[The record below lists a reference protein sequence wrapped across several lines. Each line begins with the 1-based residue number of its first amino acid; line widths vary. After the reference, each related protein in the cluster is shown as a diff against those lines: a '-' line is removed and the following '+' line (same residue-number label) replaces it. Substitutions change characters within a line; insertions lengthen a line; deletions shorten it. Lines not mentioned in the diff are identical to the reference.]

1 MNGASKS
8 EGVLVLRTS
17 SVSSRQRH
25 VIEALRTWFGLTIE
39 VETGVGRKGASSLEA
54 RSGAKWTWQD
64 HDMLRDETSLETPV
78 IWGKWQDQVPGVTL
92 MLPCWTAPE
101 EGGGQRLAEGEA
113 HLEFDP
119 FGVTFWGLT
128 CWAEQAGEWPLDE
141 HGRPTTSALPW
152 RSSEGQA
159 HFLGHSVAMSE
170 QHHWPWVELMW
181 AGMFES
187 MGLKWQTSPTFRPTV
202 DIDVA
207 FKHLGRSRWKS
218 NLLQLRDLCTGRWPQ
233 VVERKQVCSGQVT
246 DPYDTYAF
254 FNEVHRNAPLRWFV
268 LAAER
273 HLPHDVGL
281 NPEHEVLPAL
291 VANLASA
298 HATAG
303 VSWHPGYVAT
313 DDEAVR
319 KREHA
324 RISGWPG
331 MDMSAVRTHFLRGQS
346 GAWWRLVE
354 SMGIEHDMSLGW
366 ARDVGFRSGI
376 SRPFQAYDLQ
386 EDRALDV
393 TIHPVAVMDVGMRVG
408 LAWSPEEAR
417 SALSKRMA
425 VVEAAGGH
433 WMSCWHNTSVS
444 EDEPWL
450 GWRATYLHM
459 VEEAREWS

>member
-1 MNGASKS
+1 
-8 EGVLVLRTS
+8 
-17 SVSSRQRH
+17 
-25 VIEALRTWFGLTIE
+25 
-39 VETGVGRKGASSLEA
+39 
-54 RSGAKWTWQD
+54 
-64 HDMLRDETSLETPV
+64 
-78 IWGKWQDQVPGVTL
+78 
-92 MLPCWTAPE
+92 
-101 EGGGQRLAEGEA
+101 
-113 HLEFDP
+113 
-119 FGVTFWGLT
+119 
-128 CWAEQAGEWPLDE
+128 
-141 HGRPTTSALPW
+141 
-152 RSSEGQA
+152 
-159 HFLGHSVAMSE
+159 MSE

-291 VANLASA
+291 VAKLASA

-303 VSWHPGYVAT
+303 GSWHPGYVAT
-313 DDEAVR
+313 DDEAVG

-324 RISGWPG
+324 RISVAGHGHVCGSNPFSQGSIWP
-331 MDMSAVRTHFLRGQS
+331 VC
-346 GAWWRLVE
+346 LVE

-376 SRPFQAYDLQ
+376 SVPFK
-386 EDRALDV
+386 RM
-393 TIHPVAVMDVGMRVG
+393 T
-408 LAWSPEEAR
+408 
-417 SALSKRMA
+417 SKRTA
-425 VVEAAGGH
+425 
-433 WMSCWHNTSVS
+433 
-444 EDEPWL
+444 PW
-450 GWRATYLHM
+450 T
-459 VEEAREWS
+459 